1 MKLKAKG
8 PCKSLT
14 GATTRIENSSEKKK
28 EDAVKSI
35 EGVEK
40 NDESKGHEHD
50 GSISGYRDLEP
61 SDA

>member
-1 MKLKAKG
+1 MCA
-8 PCKSLT
+8 
-14 GATTRIENSSEKKK
+14 GATTRIENSSEKKN